1 MKPSATPRL
10 VAIAAVLAVGT
21 AGVPALAT
29 AHSGHP
35 VRNLVA
41 RIDAIPSWA
50 DGVAPARLLPSS
62 TPVQFSLALK
72 GRNQAELRRLV
83 AEVSDP
89 SSPSYRHFLST
100 AQYNRRFAP
109 TAAEAKAARTWLQR
123 AGFVVDATTA
133 GRTLVTAH
141 APASVV
147 GRVFGAAFGLF
158 RVAGSLLRAP
168 LSVPTMPVALRPIVS
183 TVLGLAQ
190 NRAVSDASPAPAF
203 LNARPCSRY
212 YGQRIA
218 AKLPRFHGAHQ
229 PSAVCGY
236 SMRQI
241 RSAYGVDRVR
251 STGRGATVGVVDAF
265 ASPTIT
271 ADVNQWSRRMGLP
284 RLASGQLV
292 QQTLP
297 GISGLPELSPAGVPV
312 LDPQGWAGEES
323 LDIEAV
329 HGMAPRAKIV
339 YYAALS
345 GFGVNAGAYEVG
357 LEPLIVALAQAVGD
371 GKVDIIS
378 NSWGGAN
385 DSPTP
390 GDIQVFN
397 VITQQAA
404 AKGITIDF
412 STGDSGD
419 EVAEAGKHLANFPA
433 TSPDVT
439 AVGGT
444 TLEVGDGGQ
453 RLSESYW
460 GTERVPFVHGS
471 WDFAK
476 KSFSGGAGGGVSTA
490 YAEPSWQR
498 GVVPASEATYGG
510 VSPGRVEPD
519 LSLVADS
526 TTGILIG
533 QTQHFANGANR
544 YGEYRIGGTSVSC
557 PLLSGM
563 LALAVASAHHRLGLI
578 TPTLYAKARTEGGR
592 AKLFYDPVAVRRVNG
607 MSTLANVRPDYT
619 ATDNPASKVTYSLR
633 TLSNLST
640 LHALRGYDDSTGLG
654 VPRAVAFVAA
664 LD

>member
-1 MKPSATPRL
+1 MKPSTISRF
-10 VAIAAVLAVGT
+10 VVVAAVLAVGAT
-21 AGVPALAT
+21 GVPALA
-29 AHSGHP
+29 ASRSGHP
-35 VRNLVA
+35 IQSLIG
-41 RIDAIPSWA
+41 RIDEIPSWA
-50 DGVAPARLLPSS
+50 TGVPAAHEPA
-62 TPVQFSLALK
+62 TAPVQVSLALK
-72 GRNQAELRRLV
+72 GRNQAELGRFV
-83 AEVSDP
+83 AAVSDP
-89 SSPSYRHFLST
+89 QSPAYRHFLT
-100 AQYNRRFAP
+100 NAQYDRRFGP
-109 TAAEAKAARTWLQR
+109 SVAELATARTWLKR
-123 AGFVVDATTA
+123 SGFVVDHTTA
-133 GRTLVTAH
+133 GRALVTAH
-141 APASVV
+141 APASIV
-147 GRVFGAAFGLF
+147 GRVFHTTFALF
-158 RVAGSLLRAP
+158 HVAGALLRAP
-168 LSVPTMPVALRPIVS
+168 LSAPTMPAALRPIVS
-183 TVLGLAQ
+183 TVIGLAQ

-212 YGQRIA
+212 YGQRVA
-218 AKLPRFHGAHQ
+218 STLPKFHGRHQ
-229 PSAVCGY
+229 PYAVCGY

-241 RSAYGVDRVR
+241 RSVYGVDRVR
-251 STGRGATVGVVDAF
+251 SAGRGATVGVVDAF
-265 ASPTIT
+265 ASPTIG
-271 ADVNQWSRRMGLP
+271 ADVNRWSRRMGL
-284 RLASGQLV
+284 RGLAAGQLL

-297 GISGLPELSPAGVPV
+297 GLSGLPELAPAGIPV

-371 GKVDIIS
+371 GKVDVVS
-378 NSWGGAN
+378 NSWGGAS

-397 VITQQAA
+397 LISRQAA

-419 EVAEAGKHLANFPA
+419 ELADAGQRLANFPA

-444 TLEVGDGGQ
+444 TLEIGDGAQ
-453 RLSESYW
+453 RISESYW
-460 GTERVPFVHGS
+460 GTEKVPYSHGT
-471 WDFAK
+471 WDFSKRA
-476 KSFSGGAGGGVSTA
+476 FSGGAGGGVSTA

-498 GVVPASEATYGG
+498 GVVPVSEATYGG
-510 VSPGRVEPD
+510 VRPGRVEPD

-533 QTQHFANGANR
+533 QTQHFADGVDR

-563 LALAVASAHHRLGLI
+563 LALAVAKAHHRLGLI
-578 TPTLYAKARTEGGR
+578 TPTLYAEARTAAGR
-592 AKLFYDPVAVRRVNG
+592 ARLFYDPVAIRRAGG
-607 MSTLANVRPDYT
+607 MSTLANVRPDFT

-633 TLSNLST
+633 TMSNLST

-654 VPRAVAFVAA
+654 VPRAVALVAA
-664 LD
+664 LS